1 MKKLILTTALTGL
14 MISGSAIAQT
24 SVTGELRISHKAVS
38 SSASTAG
45 TTTSNR
51 GFGIEQQL
59 NISNKGKL
67 NVGGL
72 SYAAGFSLENDGVQS
87 STLYNENNYIDI
99 INAASGTTISFSQD
113 HIQRMDTSRSNSYHF
128 GFDASDMST
137 SGIGTSMFSQTGG
150 PGVGQS
156 QSIAIIQDVGTFGK
170 FSYAYAPSLTDS
182 AGSATVTGT
191 TGAGA
196 SEGLAEN
203 DEESAYE
210 VGFVGDLGVKGV
222 NVAYFKSEQK
232 AKPGSPVKSEGE
244 YLGASYTTG
253 AITAGVTRRE
263 YFNDETTAA
272 AKKEI
277 KETHYGLTYA
287 VNPAVSVNAVY
298 GKVDA
303 SDKAARPNDQKI
315 KMIQVGYNLGPV
327 ALVAAFA
334 KNEDIGGVA
343 GQDSD
348 VFMTRLLTAF

>member
-24 SVTGELRISHKAVS
+24 AVTGEIRIAHKAVS
-38 SSASTAG
+38 SKAATAG

-72 SYAAGFSLENDGVQS
+72 NYAAGFSLENDGVQTS
-87 STLYNENNYIDI
+87 SLFNENNYIDI
-99 INAASGTTISFSQD
+99 INPASGTTISFSQD
-113 HIQRMDTSRSNSYHF
+113 HVQRSDTSRSNSYHF
-128 GFDASDMST
+128 GFDANDMST
-137 SGIGTSMFSQTGG
+137 SGIGTTMFSQTGG

-156 QSIAIIQDVGTFGK
+156 QSVAIIQDVGTFGK
-170 FSYAYAPSLTDS
+170 ASFNYAPTLTDS

-191 TGAGA
+191 TGAGSDA
-196 SEGLAEN
+196 GLAEDN
-203 DEESAYE
+203 EESAYE
-210 VGFVGDLGVKGV
+210 IGFVGDLGVKGL
-222 NVAYFKSEQK
+222 NVALFKSEQK
-232 AKPGSPVKSEGE
+232 SKPGSAVKSKGQ

-263 YFNDETTAA
+263 YNNDEVLAA
-272 AKKEI
+272 DKKEI

-287 VNPAVSVNAVY
+287 VSPVVSLNAVY

-315 KMIQVGYNLGPV
+315 KMIQMGYNLGPV
-327 ALVAAFA
+327 ALNVAIA

-343 GQDSD
+343 GNDSD
-348 VFMTRLLTAF
+348 VIMTRLLTAF